1 MSNKA
6 NRFRRSKYGAK
17 KTYCAAGHKH
27 DSKREAHRCDEL
39 VEMQANGLI
48 VDLVNQPQFWFV
60 IDGKQLKHRNG
71 RRVGYQADFSYVVD
85 GRKIIEDAK
94 GFAARDW
101 PLRRALFEA
110 LFSEYE
116 LREV

>member
-6 NRFRRSKYGAK
+6 VRFRRNKYGAK
-17 KTYCAAGHKH
+17 KTHCDIGHKH
-27 DSKREAHRCDEL
+27 DSKREAAYCGVLRNRLCAGE
-39 VEMQANGLI
+39 I
-48 VDLVNQPQFWFV
+48 TDLEFQPQFWFV

-71 RRVGYQADFSYVVD
+71 RRVGYQADFAFVENGKKIVV
-85 GRKIIEDAK
+85 DAK

-101 PLRRALFEA
+101 PLRRAVFEA
-110 LFSEYE
+110 LFPDLE